1 MDGMNKKSLKIKIRN
16 CARANPY
23 GCREDCPGGI
33 ICGKGHRYGS
43 GAEISLFNYLFQLT
57 FQAHQCSFFPFRARD
72 DPGSLLIVEKIEKK
86 IQYNPIFLS
95 CSISK
100 SIAKSINIEPINKRI
115 SASAA
120 WINNGSI
127 WIILT

>member
-33 ICGKGHRYGS
+33 ICGNGHCYGS

-57 FQAHQCSFFPFRARD
+57 ISGTSMLILSLPGYVMIQAH
-72 DPGSLLIVEKIEKK
+72 
-86 IQYNPIFLS
+86 Y
-95 CSISK
+95 
-100 SIAKSINIEPINKRI
+100 
-115 SASAA
+115 
-120 WINNGSI
+120 
-127 WIILT
+127 